1 MSTSHNANEVAR
13 TALDLAQTLANV
25 EDMQWQAAPS
35 TRPSERVGGSRSDVS
50 DPTFAIVADDRRS
63 ALRDMGPTRS
73 VSVMCCTP
81 GAGIA
86 RLLTI
91 SPKTVDTYKQ
101 RINEKLGLAHRADY
115 VKLAL
120 RLGLLQS

>member
-63 ALRDMGPTRS
+63 ALRDAVKRGER
-73 VSVMCCTP
+73 
-81 GAGIA
+81 ALIQA
-86 RLLTI
+86 QALLTAA
-91 SPKTVDTYKQ
+91 KHNLDAAEAEYEG
-101 RINEKLGLAHRADY
+101 RWE
-115 VKLAL
+115 
-120 RLGLLQS
+120 